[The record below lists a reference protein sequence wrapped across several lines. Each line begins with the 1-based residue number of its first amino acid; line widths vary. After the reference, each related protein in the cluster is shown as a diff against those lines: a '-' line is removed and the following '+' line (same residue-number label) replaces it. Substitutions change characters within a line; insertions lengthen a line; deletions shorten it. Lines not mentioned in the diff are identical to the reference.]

1 MTPRYRVLMLSSPRT
16 TWAPAVTL
24 WASSGAVPVECAP
37 CVSVDEL
44 LARVDAGQRWSAAL
58 LDGSMP
64 SVDRDVLRRLADRR
78 CPALVVDDGRVV
90 RDWAGLGA
98 AARLSP
104 GFERHELL
112 DALASSSEPV
122 VSPGAA
128 FVPDPSPVRAGPSGI
143 VLACCGPGGTGTS
156 TVAAALAQGCA
167 ASGRPTVLLD
177 ACLEAEQAMLHDAVE
192 PHAGVQELAEMH
204 RHGTPPPDH
213 IAAVV
218 MRVER
223 RDYGLIAG
231 LRRARFWGA
240 VRPTAY
246 AAAVES
252 LARYYGAVVIDTD
265 ADFETESDGGSID
278 VEDRTAMA
286 RLSVARAD
294 AVFCVGE
301 PSTKGLHALN
311 RVLVDLANAGVR
323 PERTVPVFNRC
334 VRSARVRSQYVRAL
348 ADLTPWR
355 GDDAHPPL
363 FLTARAIDDA
373 HRDGSTF
380 PGPMVRAL
388 MIGAERAIR
397 TAGGAAAPE
406 PTPRWQRIV
415 PGELGLRSRSG
426 EVA

>member
-78 CPALVVDDGRVV
+78 CPAVVVDDGRVV

-98 AARLSP
+98 AARLPP

-112 DALASSSEPV
+112 DALAATSEPV
-122 VSPGAA
+122 VSPGSA
-128 FVPDPSPVRAGPSGI
+128 FVADTPPVGAGPSGI

-156 TVAAALAQGCA
+156 TVAAALAQGSSA
-167 ASGRPTVLLD
+167 AGRTTVLLD

-192 PHAGVQELAEMH
+192 PHGGVQELAEMH

-223 RDYGLIAG
+223 RGYDLIAG

-252 LARYYGAVVIDTD
+252 LARQYGTVVIDTD

-286 RLSVARAD
+286 RLSVTRAD

-301 PSTKGLHALN
+301 PSTKGLHAMN

-348 ADLTPWR
+348 ADLAPWR
-355 GDDAHPPL
+355 GEAAHPPL
-363 FLTARAIDDA
+363 FLTARSIDDA
-373 HRDGSTF
+373 HRDGNSF
-380 PGPMVRAL
+380 PAPMVRAL
-388 MIGAERAIR
+388 MIGAERAVR
-397 TAGGAAAPE
+397 AAEGAAPPE
-406 PTPRWQRIV
+406 PRPRWRRIV
-415 PGELGLRSRSG
+415 PGELGLSAPSG